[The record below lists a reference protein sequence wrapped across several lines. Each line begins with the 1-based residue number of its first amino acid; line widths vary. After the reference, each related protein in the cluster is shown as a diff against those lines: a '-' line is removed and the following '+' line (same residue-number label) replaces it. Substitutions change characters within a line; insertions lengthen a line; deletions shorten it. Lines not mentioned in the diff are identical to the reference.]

1 MRYVAGQKEQQ
12 WIYRWSLALPTGGS
26 SLINTRAIR
35 EESGPISFTDEILA
49 HCDTVQSFFGPSF
62 PASSTRE
69 FKVSVS
75 FPAVISER
83 RLTFPNEPG
92 PTHFPCEP
100 RSFQV
105 AVKRREER
113 ERAMFAALGWR
124 TQRSMSPKWVSV
136 SSFSFYS
143 KTLRVIEKERERNRT
158 VWTSVTVRVAHVT
171 CQQLCTDAVKESIR
185 WSQQKSV
192 MIPYVFQADGQVA
205 WDCTLWC
212 CCARSEHIF
221 LVFPLQLYYC
231 TTHSS
236 GDQCERRLG

>member
-1 MRYVAGQKEQQ
+1 M
-12 WIYRWSLALPTGGS
+12 
-26 SLINTRAIR
+26 INTRAIR

-113 ERAMFAALGWR
+113 ERERESNVCSTWLED
-124 TQRSMSPKWVSV
+124 PKINVSKV
-136 SSFSFYS
+136 GFRLFFLFLFQDVASN
-143 KTLRVIEKERERNRT
+143 RERERERERNRT

>member
-113 ERAMFAALGWR
+113 EREQCLQHLAGG
-124 TQRSMSPKWVSV
+124 PK
-136 SSFSFYS
+136 
-143 KTLRVIEKERERNRT
+143 
-158 VWTSVTVRVAHVT
+158 
-171 CQQLCTDAVKESIR
+171 
-185 WSQQKSV
+185 
-192 MIPYVFQADGQVA
+192 
-205 WDCTLWC
+205 
-212 CCARSEHIF
+212 
-221 LVFPLQLYYC
+221 
-231 TTHSS
+231 
-236 GDQCERRLG
+236 DQCLQSGFPSLLSLFIPRRCE